1 MNTLERKAKISSLL
15 DDLYTTRTREIDII
29 EQLKELTHITTEE
42 NNYWRPGINEEY
54 WSMNPNGRVL
64 KDFYQGFGSEIDRFH
79 IGNMFKTKEEALS
92 QVERLKIL
100 TKLKH
105 FSREFEYASSNF
117 RLNYSIKDNEFVYQN
132 YPYQKSQGA
141 LYFESEERLKQAV
154 KLIGEETIKKYLFG
168 IEYICEEKLHNEEL
182 TNFRIE
188 DILLF
193 PETDEE
199 YWFIY
204 SFGEI
209 DNEKWLDFQVDKDRL
224 YIGNVFKSEEEAKFQ
239 VEKLKVLAELRRYS
253 REFKYGSANFCLHS
267 YGTHDEFVYN
277 NYSYQ
282 KCQGA
287 LYFESEEVL
296 KDAIRKVGEERI
308 KRYLFGIE

>member
-1 MNTLERKAKISSLL
+1 MNTLERKAKINSLL

-64 KDFYQGFGSEIDRFH
+64 KDFYQGFGSEIDRFS

-105 FSREFEYASSNF
+105 FSN
-117 RLNYSIKDNEFVYQN
+117 
-132 YPYQKSQGA
+132 
-141 LYFESEERLKQAV
+141 
-154 KLIGEETIKKYLFG
+154 
-168 IEYICEEKLHNEEL
+168 
-182 TNFRIE
+182 
-188 DILLF
+188 
-193 PETDEE
+193 
-199 YWFIY
+199 
-204 SFGEI
+204 
-209 DNEKWLDFQVDKDRL
+209 
-224 YIGNVFKSEEEAKFQ
+224 
-239 VEKLKVLAELRRYS
+239 
-253 REFKYGSANFCLHS
+253 EFKYGSANFCLHS
-267 YGTHDEFVYN
+267 YGAHDEFVYN

-296 KDAIRKVGEERI
+296 KDAIRKVGEERLKQAVKLI
-308 KRYLFGIE
+308 VSSPINLTACLSLSSLSKYNAP